1 LSVVSSTVR
10 PSMLS
15 AISGNGEWAI
25 AVFDVSLVRR
35 SGVSCGSDGAIISS
49 PDFRIAQGEAF
60 LKGVLRGG
68 DVASEVSW
76 TTDTLKGLARRLL
89 GRRQSVRASSVM
101 GTVRVDV
108 CWLVM

>member
-1 LSVVSSTVR
+1 
-10 PSMLS
+10 MLS

-25 AVFDVSLVRR
+25 AVFDVSLARR

-49 PDFRIAQGEAF
+49 PDFRIAQGGAF

-76 TTDTLKGLARRLL
+76 TTDTLKGLAIGAVPTLSAAIT
-89 GRRQSVRASSVM
+89 GSSA
-101 GTVRVDV
+101 V
-108 CWLVM
+108 CTG